1 MRILFTA
8 VFLLFQLSASA
19 APMESYEFESEAQEK
34 TFQNLSEELRCL
46 VCQNQSIAES
56 NADLANDLRA
66 EIHKLLLAGNNEAE
80 IKAFMVDRYGDYVLY
95 DPPFKPLTWL
105 LWIGPVVIFL
115 IGLFYARG
123 FIARQNS
130 SASPAELSDE
140 ENERLKE
147 LQSELNVSERDV
159 NAESSDTKRG
169 KRS

>member
-1 MRILFTA
+1 MRTLFAA
-8 VFLLFQLSASA
+8 VLLLFHMSASA
-19 APMESYEFESEAQEK
+19 APMDTYTFESDEQEK
-34 TFQNLSEELRCL
+34 IFQSLNEELRCL

-66 EIHKLLLAGNNEAE
+66 EIHKLLQAGNNEAE

-105 LWIGPVVIFL
+105 LWIGPIVIFL
-115 IGLFYARG
+115 MGLFYARG

-130 SASPAELSDE
+130 SATPAELSDE
-140 ENERLKE
+140 ESERLRE
-147 LQSELNVSERDV
+147 LQSELNASERDASGEK
-159 NAESSDTKRG
+159 NMKRG

>member
-1 MRILFTA
+1 MRILLAA
-8 VFLLFQLSASA
+8 VFLLFHLSASA
-19 APMESYEFESEAQEK
+19 APMDTYTFESDEQEK
-34 TFQNLSEELRCL
+34 IFQSLNEELRCL

-66 EIHKLLLAGNNEAE
+66 EIHKLLLAGKNEAE
-80 IKAFMVDRYGDYVLY
+80 IKTFMVDRYGDYVLY

-115 IGLFYARG
+115 IGLLYARG

-130 SASPAELSDE
+130 SATPAELSDE
-140 ENERLKE
+140 ESERLRE

-159 NAESSDTKRG
+159 NAKSSDTKRG